1 MKRLFTKY
9 WKPMLLVLIVQLL
22 VNLLLM
28 GGEILT
34 KKLVDAALAASLEQM
49 LPLAMTRLLFVVLE
63 IIIVIVYQIVEA
75 KCTTSIVKNLREH
88 FAASYLRK
96 SYADVLQMDSSDVI
110 SRLTNDMSVIQNSG
124 FRLFFM
130 SSLGLVSL
138 AVTGAVMLFYSWKLA
153 LLALAIT
160 SLMIIP
166 PQLLSGKMTRAQKK
180 RSAAR
185 SAFISCVQEV
195 FSGFEIIV
203 SFGAAHIFQN
213 RYDQINQQLADAELS
228 MGKTE
233 ALNNSIGQSFSV
245 VAKVMILIAA
255 SVLLALQEITTGTL
269 VIFISLIGMLS
280 GNLSIVLQTIP
291 AMRSISPLVER
302 ILPDEE
308 AQQESLAHAAF
319 TQNLRLKN
327 VSFGFTADKPLFRDV
342 DLEIVPGKKYALIG
356 ENGAGK
362 TTFLRLLAGCFPNYN
377 GEIFYD
383 GVPLRS
389 LNKQSLSRVL
399 SIIHQQPFVFQDT
412 IMFNITL
419 GEPFPEGKIQQIARL
434 CGLDRFQDG
443 LKTQIEENGK
453 NLSGGQRQRISI
465 ARALLHDL
473 PLLFIDEG
481 SNALDAEMTTDF
493 DTCIFALQNTAV
505 IAITHD
511 TSEENLAKYDAVF
524 QIKNGQ
530 ITRRESDIAPPIN
543 T

>member
-9 WKPMLLVLIVQLL
+9 WKPMLVVLIVQLL

-28 GGEILT
+28 CGEILT

-49 LPLAMTRLLFVVLE
+49 LPLAMMRLLFVALE
-63 IIIVIVYQIVEA
+63 IVFVIVYQIAEA
-75 KCTTSIVKNLREH
+75 RCTTSISKKLREN
-88 FAASYLRK
+88 FAAVYLHK
-96 SYADVLQMDSSDVI
+96 SYAEVLQMDASDVI
-110 SRLTNDMSVIQNSG
+110 SRLTNDMSVIRDSG

-138 AVTGAVMLFYSWKLA
+138 AATGAVMLFYSWKLA
-153 LLALAIT
+153 LIAIAVT

-166 PQLLSGKMTRAQKK
+166 PHLLSGKMKRAQEK
-180 RSAAR
+180 RSTAR

-203 SFGAAHIFQN
+203 SFGAAHIFQH

-233 ALNNSIGQSFSV
+233 ALSSSIGQSFGV

-269 VIFISLIGMLS
+269 VIFISLMGMLS
-280 GNLSIVLQTIP
+280 VNLSVVLQTIP
-291 AMRSISPLVER
+291 AMHSVSPLVER
-302 ILPDEE
+302 ILPEE
-308 AQQESLAHAAF
+308 AARQEPLAHATF
-319 TQNLRLKN
+319 TQDLRLKN
-327 VSFGFTADKPLFRDV
+327 ISFGFTADKPLFQDV
-342 DLEIVPGKKYALIG
+342 DLEIVPGKMYALIG

-362 TTFLRLLAGCFPNYN
+362 TSFLRLLAGCFPNYN

-383 GVPLRS
+383 GVSLRD
-389 LNKQSLSRVL
+389 LDKQSLSGVL

-412 IMFNITL
+412 ILFNITL
-419 GEPFPEGKIQQIARL
+419 GEAFPEDKIWQVARL
-434 CGLDRFQDG
+434 CGIDRFQDG
-443 LKTQIEENGK
+443 LRTRIEEHGK

-481 SNALDAEMTTDF
+481 SNALDAEMTADL
-493 DTCIFALQNTAV
+493 DNCIFALQNTAV

-511 TSEENLAKYDAVF
+511 TSEESLARYDAVF
-524 QIKNGQ
+524 RIKDAH
-530 ITRRESDIAPPIN
+530 ITRRDSDR

>member
-1 MKRLFTKY
+1 
-9 WKPMLLVLIVQLL
+9 MLLVLFVQLL

-28 GGEILT
+28 CGEILT
-34 KKLVDAALAASLEQM
+34 KKLVDAALASSLEQM
-49 LPLAMTRLLFVVLE
+49 LPLAMTRLMFVVLE
-63 IIIVIVYQIVEA
+63 IAFVIVYQMAEA
-75 KCTTSIVKNLREH
+75 RCTTSILKKLREQ
-88 FAASYLRK
+88 FTAAYLRK
-96 SYADVLQMDSSDVI
+96 SYADAVQMDSSDAV
-110 SRLTNDMSVIQNSG
+110 SRLTNDMSVIQDTG

-138 AVTGAVMLFYSWKLA
+138 AATGAVMLFYSWKLA
-153 LLALAIT
+153 LIAIAIT

-166 PQLLSGKMTRAQKK
+166 PHLLSGKMRRAQEK

-185 SAFISCVQEV
+185 SAFISCVQEI

-213 RYDQINQQLADAELS
+213 RLDQINRQLADAELS
-228 MGKTE
+228 MGKME
-233 ALNNSIGQSFSV
+233 ALSNSIGQCFSV

-255 SVLLALQEITTGTL
+255 TVLLAIQEISTGTL

-280 GNLSIVLQTIP
+280 GNLSVVLQTIP
-291 AMRSISPLVER
+291 AVRSLSPLVER
-302 ILPDEE
+302 ILPEE
-308 AQQESLAHAAF
+308 ETRQESLAPATF

-327 VSFGFTADKPLFRDV
+327 VSFGFTADKPLFQDV

-362 TTFLRLLAGCFPNYN
+362 TTFLRLLAGCFPAYH

-389 LNKQSLSRVL
+389 LNKQSLSSVL

-412 IMFNITL
+412 IRFNITL
-419 GEPFPEGKIQQIARL
+419 GEAFPEDKIQQAARL
-434 CGLDRFQDG
+434 CGIDRFPDG
-443 LKTQIEENGK
+443 LRTQIEEHGK

-473 PLLFIDEG
+473 PMLFIDEG
-481 SNALDAEMTTDF
+481 SNALDAEMTADLNN
-493 DTCIFALQNTAV
+493 CIFALQNTAV
-505 IAITHD
+505 LAITHD
-511 TSEENLAKYDAVF
+511 ISEENLAKYDAVF
-524 QIKNGQ
+524 QIKDGQ
-530 ITRRESDIAPPIN
+530 ISKRESERIAAE
-543 T
+543 

>member
-34 KKLVDAALAASLEQM
+34 KQLVDAALASSLEQL

-63 IIIVIVYQIVEA
+63 ILFVIVYQMAEA
-75 KCTTSIVKNLREH
+75 KCSTSILKNLREN
-88 FAASYLRK
+88 FAAAYMRK
-96 SYADVLQMDSSDVI
+96 SYADALQMDSSDAI
-110 SRLTNDMSVIQNSG
+110 SRLTNDMSVIQDSG

-138 AVTGAVMLFYSWKLA
+138 VVTIAVMLFYSWKLA
-153 LLALAIT
+153 LIAIVIT

-166 PQLLSGKMTRAQKK
+166 PHLLSGKMTRAQQK
-180 RSAAR
+180 RSIAR

-213 RYDQINQQLADAELS
+213 RYDQINQQLADAEFS

-233 ALNNSIGQSFSV
+233 ALSNSIGQSFSV

-280 GNLSIVLQTIP
+280 GNLSVILQIIP

-302 ILPDEE
+302 ILPEE
-308 AQQESLAHAAF
+308 ETQQESLFPATF
-319 TQNLRLKN
+319 TRDLKLKN
-327 VSFGFTADKPLFRDV
+327 VSFGFTTDKPLFQDV
-342 DLEIVPGKKYALIG
+342 DLVIIPGKKYALIG

-389 LNKQSLSRVL
+389 LNKQSLSSVI

-419 GEPFPEGKIQQIARL
+419 GEVFPENKIQQVARL
-434 CGLDRFQDG
+434 CGIDRFPDG
-443 LKTQIEENGK
+443 LSTQIEEHGK

-465 ARALLHDL
+465 ARALLYDL

-481 SNALDAEMTTDF
+481 SNALDAEMTTDL
-493 DTCIFALQNTAV
+493 DNCIFDLQNTAV

-511 TSEENLAKYDAVF
+511 TSEENLVKYDVVF
-524 QIKNGQ
+524 QIKDGQ
-530 ITRRESDIAPPIN
+530 ITLREPDR